1 MEYVWYASYGSN
13 LHHDRFLCYI
23 EGGTP
28 EGSEKTEIGCT
39 DPTNPVKSE
48 KEMLPYPLY
57 FAKQS
62 QRWQNEGVAF
72 IGTKP
77 IANTETYSRKYLITK
92 EQFLEVVQQENNGI
106 DVSLDLKQVMAN
118 GSHTFDPS
126 AWYGVVV
133 YTGMFDGY
141 PVFTFTSPAVA
152 QSEHRPPSVPYLTM
166 IIRGLLA
173 MMPAE
178 KVLDYLSNNQDIAL
192 RYSKDDLW
200 QIIEQSNRHFT

>member
-118 GSHTFDPS
+118 GSHTFDLLHGTEWLCIQACLTAIRCLLS
-126 AWYGVVV
+126 HHQLLLNLNIAHRL
-133 YTGMFDGY
+133 Y
-141 PVFTFTSPAVA
+141 PIS
-152 QSEHRPPSVPYLTM
+152 R
-166 IIRGLLA
+166 
-173 MMPAE
+173 
-178 KVLDYLSNNQDIAL
+178 
-192 RYSKDDLW
+192 
-200 QIIEQSNRHFT
+200 